1 MKVRLALICT
11 KNPGFW
17 RTYVPQEDT
26 IIHEVIVEIP
36 DLPEGYIVDRAMICE
51 YEEEC

>member
-1 MKVRLALICT
+1 MKVRLALVCI
-11 KNPGFW
+11 KDPGFW
-17 RTYVPQEDT
+17 RIYVPQGET

-36 DLPEGYIVDRAMICE
+36 DLPLYYIVDRAMICE